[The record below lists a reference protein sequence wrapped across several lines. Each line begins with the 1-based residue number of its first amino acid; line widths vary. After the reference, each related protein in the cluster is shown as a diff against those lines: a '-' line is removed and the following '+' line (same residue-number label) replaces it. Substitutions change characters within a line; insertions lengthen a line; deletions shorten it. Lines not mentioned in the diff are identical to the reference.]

1 MWVSDVTCER
11 SSYCIF
17 DFDLYFCS
25 LLAALSKS
33 LYHLPLGS
41 FMLFQVVYHNV
52 LCQIL
57 QKFLFLWHILSFD
70 NVWILLFDNVIC
82 VCTLLYVWIQ
92 FYLCVCS
99 TISVRTVLFTCV
111 HWLFLRTILF
121 RWLNFEPFN
130 LNILNIL
137 NTI

>member
-70 NVWILLFDNVIC
+70 NVWILLFDNVGLLLDFCWLC
-82 VCTLLYVWIQ
+82 VRRVLFVCVHCYMCEYSFTYVFAVLFLFVQCYLHVYIDYFCER
-92 FYLCVCS
+92 FYLGD
-99 TISVRTVLFTCV
+99 
-111 HWLFLRTILF
+111 
-121 RWLNFEPFN
+121 
-130 LNILNIL
+130 
-137 NTI
+137 

>member
-33 LYHLPLGS
+33 LHHLPLGS

-70 NVWILLFDNVIC
+70 NAWILLFDNVGLLLDFCWFC
-82 VCTLLYVWIQ
+82 VHRVLFVCVHCYMCEYSFTYVLAVLFLFVQCYLHVYIDYFCER
-92 FYLCVCS
+92 FYLGD
-99 TISVRTVLFTCV
+99 
-111 HWLFLRTILF
+111 
-121 RWLNFEPFN
+121 
-130 LNILNIL
+130 
-137 NTI
+137 